1 MLSKSDALRRLWR
14 QLKFERTNPMRQL
27 STVFGLLFLTILVH
41 STAVGQESDHKTLDA
56 TRVPKE
62 AARVEDFVPKGWTIH
77 HRAVGDLNG
86 DYLDDVALILFDL
99 TRATEP
105 SMLVDHPQPA
115 LVIAFAT
122 EQGRWRL
129 AGINTRL
136 IVADDSGFRP
146 LRLEITKGVVVVHQE
161 LQSNISENTL
171 DYAYTY
177 RFRYDAQTHRFLL
190 IGEDNANTHRDAVD
204 DGIRVSDNYV
214 TGQRV
219 ITLMHAAHGKY
230 VRETNRSRSIERRT
244 IFLENADE
252 GEDIDFDTLRDE
264 FSRPESHKRP
274 AKP

>member
-1 MLSKSDALRRLWR
+1 M
-14 QLKFERTNPMRQL
+14 
-27 STVFGLLFLTILVH
+27 
-41 STAVGQESDHKTLDA
+41 GQERDRKMLDP
-56 TRVPKE
+56 TRIPRE
-62 AARVEDFVPKGWTIH
+62 AARVEDFVPTGWTIH

-86 DYLDDVALILFDL
+86 DYTPDVALILFDVSL
-99 TRATEP
+99 ATAAPRSGE
-105 SMLVDHPQPA
+105 SPQPA
-115 LVIAFAT
+115 LVIAFGT

-136 IVADDSGFRP
+136 IVSDDTGFAP
-146 LRLEITKGVVVVHQE
+146 LGLQIKKDVVVVRQE

-177 RFRYDAQTHRFLL
+177 RFRYDAPTGRFVL
-190 IGEDNANTHRDAVD
+190 IGEDNTNTHRDAVD

-244 IFLENADE
+244 IFLENAE
-252 GEDIDFDTLRDE
+252 GEDIDFETFRDE
-264 FSRPESHKRP
+264 FSRPESTPKRR
-274 AKP
+274 AKG